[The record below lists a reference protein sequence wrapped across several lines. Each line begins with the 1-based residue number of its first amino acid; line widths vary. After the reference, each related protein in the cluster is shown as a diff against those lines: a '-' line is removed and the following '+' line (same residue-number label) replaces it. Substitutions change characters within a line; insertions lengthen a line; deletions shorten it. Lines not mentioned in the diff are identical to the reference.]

1 MKDFVQLSDDIY
13 SDIVSAPDEIGTP
26 FEDAAYAPGPQE
38 RMDSCAI
45 RAQQHVLSM
54 FGIDVSETD
63 LVNDAISHGEYSED
77 DTYGTSISDVG
88 NLLERNGVD
97 VHRFEGATIAHLISE
112 LGQGHKI
119 IVGIDANEI
128 IASGAE
134 ETLIEHVKDAIKEVP
149 NHAVVVSNVDPNT
162 LDVDIVDPADGKLHR
177 IPAATFMDAW
187 HDSNCFMVS
196 TNSAPKGFNVDTTD
210 IDNAMGVNSPIQR
223 IDLDGDEL
231 TDIIGFDYNGDGKI
245 DEYFIDFDHDG
256 IPDVG
261 KGGFISLSEL
271 GKAYGDQL
279 PQLGSLGHVA
289 GTDVV
294 LGGLGHVGQEAM
306 PQLGSLGHVA
316 GEEADVALGGLGH
329 VGQEAMPQL
338 GSLGHVAGIEA
349 DVALGGLGHVGQESM
364 PQLGSL
370 GHVSG
375 ISVLGEGVYGFDVNG
390 DGIPDVT
397 ISGIGGDGV
406 PATMT
411 IDLNGDGIPD
421 VNGAVIDIGRTDAAD
436 LDLDG
441 EDIADLTIDLE

>member
-1 MKDFVQLSDDIY
+1 MKDFIQLPNDIY
-13 SDIVSAPDEIGTP
+13 SDIIAAPNEIGTP
-26 FEDAAYAPGPQE
+26 FEDATYAPGPQE

-63 LVNDAISHGEYSED
+63 LVNDAINHGEYSEND
-77 DTYGTSISDVG
+77 IYGTSISDIG
-88 NLLERNGVD
+88 NLLERNGID
-97 VHRFEGATIAHLISE
+97 VHRYEGATLAHLISE

-119 IVGIDANEI
+119 IVGIDANEVV
-128 IASGAE
+128 ASGTK
-134 ETLIEHVKDAIKEVP
+134 ETLIEHIKDAIREVP

-177 IPAATFMDAW
+177 VPASTFVDAW

-196 TNSAPKGFNVDTTD
+196 TNSAPKGFSTETTD
-210 IDNAMGVNSPIQR
+210 FTDSAVSNSPIQR
-223 IDLDGDEL
+223 IDLDGDGL

-261 KGGFISLSEL
+261 KSGFISLSEL
-271 GKAYGDQL
+271 GKAYSDQL

-289 GTDVV
+289 GV
-294 LGGLGHVGQEAM
+294 
-306 PQLGSLGHVA
+306 
-316 GEEADVALGGLGH
+316 EADVALGGLGH
-329 VGQEAMPQL
+329 VGQANMPQL
-338 GSLGHVAGIEA
+338 GSLGHVAGVEA
-349 DVALGGLGHVGQESM
+349 DVALGGLGHVGQANM

-370 GHVSG
+370 GHVAG
-375 ISVLGEGVYGFDVNG
+375 MSVIGEGIYGFDING

-397 ISGIGGDGV
+397 ISGIGNGEL
-406 PATMT
+406 PTTMA

-421 VNGAVIDIGRTDAAD
+421 VNGAVVDIGRTDAVG

-441 EDIADLTIDLE
+441 DGIVDMTIDLE

>member
-1 MKDFVQLSDDIY
+1 MKDFIQLPDDIY

-26 FEDAAYAPGPQE
+26 FEDATYAPGPQE

-54 FGIDVSETD
+54 FGIDISETD
-63 LVNDAISHGEYSED
+63 LVNDAVSHGEYSEGG
-77 DTYGTSISDVG
+77 TYGTILSDVG

-119 IVGIDANEI
+119 IVGIDANEVV
-128 IASGAE
+128 ASGVK
-134 ETLIEHVKDAIKEVP
+134 ETLIEHVKDAIREAP

-177 IPAATFMDAW
+177 IPAATFMNAW
-187 HDSNCFMVS
+187 HDSDCFMVS
-196 TNSAPKGFNVDTTD
+196 TNSAPKGFNVDTTE
-210 IDNAMGVNSPIQR
+210 IDTATGANSRVQR
-223 IDLDGDEL
+223 IDLDGDGL

-256 IPDVG
+256 LPDVG

-271 GKAYGDQL
+271 RNAYGDQL
-279 PQLGSLGHVA
+279 PQLGSLDRVDGV
-289 GTDVV
+289 
-294 LGGLGHVGQEAM
+294 
-306 PQLGSLGHVA
+306 
-316 GEEADVALGGLGH
+316 EADVALGGLGH

-338 GSLGHVAGIEA
+338 GSLGHVAGVEA

-370 GHVSG
+370 GHVAG
-375 ISVLGEGVYGFDVNG
+375 MSVLGEGVYGFGMND

-397 ISGIGGDGV
+397 ISGIGSDGV
-406 PATMT
+406 PATMA
-411 IDLNGDGIPD
+411 IDLNDDGIPD
-421 VNGAVIDIGRTDAAD
+421 VNGTVIDNGRTDAVD

-441 EDIADLTIDLE
+441 DGIADMTIDLE